1 MKDHYDEVFGEVQ
14 KVLVV
19 LAHPDDCEI
28 VCGST
33 IARLAG
39 DGKQVR
45 LVVTTDGGKGV
56 KAKAG
61 ISEQEFGA
69 ARQKEQVEG
78 GLDLGIAKDQNF
90 NLGLRDGEAEHNYEN
105 IGKIVWHIRDFK
117 PDLIITHNPSDEI
130 INFSPSSSWVNHR
143 DHRNTGLLALDAA
156 YPYSRDN
163 NFFPEQ
169 LEQGLSRHE
178 VHKFLF
184 SDSYT
189 KSYVLSFDTH
199 DFVEHKRSALSKHVN
214 PIDASDVDEYV
225 DEMKQDDGGY
235 FELLGYLEI
244 Y

>member
-1 MKDHYDEVFGEVQ
+1 MKDHYDEIFGDVK
-14 KVLVV
+14 KVLIV

-33 IARLAG
+33 VARLAK

-45 LVVTTDGGKGV
+45 LVVTTDGGKGI
-56 KAKAG
+56 KGKTG
-61 ISEQEFGA
+61 ISETEFGK
-69 ARQKEQVEG
+69 ARQEEQMDG
-78 GLDLGIAKDQNF
+78 GLELGIAKDQNF
-90 NLGLRDGEAEHNYEN
+90 NLGMPDGEVEHNYDN

-130 INFSPSSSWVNHR
+130 ITFSPTSTWVNHR

-169 LEQGLSRHE
+169 LAQGLTRHE

-184 SDSYT
+184 TDSYT
-189 KSYVLSFDTH
+189 KPYAVAFDTH
-199 DFVEHKRSALSKHVN
+199 EFLDAKRRALAKYTN
-214 PIDASDVDEYV
+214 PIDPDDIEGYIS
-225 DEMKQDDGGY
+225 EMEQPDGY
-235 FELLGYLEI
+235 FELLGYVTI

>member
-1 MKDHYDEVFGEVQ
+1 MKDYYHEVFAGVQ

-33 IARLAG
+33 LARLAK
-39 DGKQVR
+39 DGKQIR

-56 KAKAG
+56 KAKTG
-61 ISEQEFGA
+61 VSEKDFGE
-69 ARQKEQVEG
+69 ARQQEQIEG
-78 GLDLGIAKDQNF
+78 GLELGIAKDQNF
-90 NLGLRDGEAEHNYEN
+90 NLGLRDGEVETSYEN

-117 PDLIITHNPSDEI
+117 PDLIITHNPSDEVI
-130 INFSPSSSWVNHR
+130 TFSPSSNWVNHR

-169 LEQGLSRHE
+169 LEQGLTRHE

-184 SDSYT
+184 SDSYN
-189 KSYVLSFDTH
+189 KPYVVSFDTH
-199 DFVEHKRSALSKHVN
+199 DYLDAKRNALRKHAN
-214 PIDASDVDEYV
+214 PIDPEDIEGYIG
-225 DEMKQDDGGY
+225 EMEQPDGY
-235 FELLGYLEI
+235 FELLGYVEI